1 MLTDL
6 SPLIDREKA
15 QDLLRRIESKRIDQA
30 LPAEME
36 LALVWALGNIGT
48 AEIEPYW
55 FGASSLPDA
64 FSEQLI
70 PGHETVVEIAAISD
84 AALPGDEGMRNA
96 SRKISHEANK
106 IRRGASR
113 HLSYFFHEDSKWVAR
128 ESLRWVKVPR
138 DLLVSD
144 YIRNALRE
152 WLYRQDRTDG
162 DAIRLQEGEL
172 DVVITWHDR
181 PQSSYNFRSSM
192 PPEIRS
198 LRDNYVHEVLRAK
211 ARQLK
216 SPLFKGLR
224 CVILGD
230 VGSTALRR
238 LESRDYTNRVVSG
251 SQIISD
257 FLAMPGARLDVIAV
271 ITPIRER
278 RRLDSLEETIEWK
291 LAIFCRPG
299 LEIETSGFD
308 ALAAQLPPPRREGY
322 QARQLHEQGVFSPLS
337 RGRHLPMSI
346 SWRKGERTQI
356 RISARAF
363 LDTLAG
369 RETPERLMK
378 KLSVNGTNNIF
389 KLHLDRGETISAI
402 RIEEKGPD
410 DDDDWI
416 VVEFQDDA
424 SARPLR
430 NPLEAQPDS

>member
-1 MLTDL
+1 MLIDL

-36 LALVWALGNIGT
+36 LALVWALANTGT
-48 AEIEPYW
+48 TEVEPFW
-55 FGASSLPDA
+55 FGAASLPDA
-64 FSEQLI
+64 FSEHLI

-106 IRRGASR
+106 IRRGTAR
-113 HLSYFFHEDSKWVAR
+113 RLSYFFHEDSKWEGR
-128 ESLRWVKVPR
+128 ESLRWIKVPR

-144 YIRNALRE
+144 YIRNALRW
-152 WLYRQDRTDG
+152 WLHGQNRNDG

-172 DVVITWHDR
+172 DVVITWHNQL
-181 PQSSYNFRSSM
+181 QSRYNFRSSM

-198 LRDNYVHEVLRAK
+198 LRDNYVHGVLRAK
-211 ARQLK
+211 ARQLR
-216 SPLFKGLR
+216 SPLFGGLR
-224 CVILGD
+224 CVVLGD
-230 VGSTALRR
+230 VGSTALRQ
-238 LESRDYTNRVVSG
+238 LESRDCTNRVVSG

-257 FLAMPGARLDVIAV
+257 FLTLPSAGLDVVVV
-271 ITPIRER
+271 ITPNRTR
-278 RRLDSLEETIEWK
+278 RRLDSLQETIEWK

-308 ALAAQLPPPRREGY
+308 ALVAQLPPPRREGY

-346 SWRKGERTQI
+346 SWRKGEQTQI
-356 RISARAF
+356 RISARAL

-378 KLSVNGTNNIF
+378 KLSVNGANNIF

-402 RIEEKGPD
+402 RIEEQGPD

-416 VVEFQDDA
+416 VIEFQDDP
-424 SARPLR
+424 SARLLR
-430 NPLEAQPDS
+430 NPVEA